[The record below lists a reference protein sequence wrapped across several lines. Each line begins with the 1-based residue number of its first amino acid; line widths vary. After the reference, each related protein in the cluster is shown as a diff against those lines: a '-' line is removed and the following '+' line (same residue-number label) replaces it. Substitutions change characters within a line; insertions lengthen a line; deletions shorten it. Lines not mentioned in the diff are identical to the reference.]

1 MLLVRRWGSSFY
13 PLVRRRVLWRW
24 YTMKSLW
31 QLGSSNSQCG
41 VKARR
46 ASDYPP
52 ALFSMLCNSEQTLQN
67 ICLITIP
74 DVGGSANFYCF
85 SCGRLLGAQMVSRW
99 TTRRRRNPD
108 LLFTVAASYLGFSI
122 LMALGAL
129 IDFSIHR

>member
-1 MLLVRRWGSSFY
+1 
-13 PLVRRRVLWRW
+13 
-24 YTMKSLW
+24 MKLLW
-31 QLGSSNSQCG
+31 QLDSSSSQCA

-52 ALFSMLCNSEQTLQN
+52 ALFSTLCNIEQTFQN
-67 ICLITIP
+67 ICLISIP
-74 DVGGSANFYCF
+74 DVGGSASFYRF

-129 IDFSIHR
+129 IEFSIHR